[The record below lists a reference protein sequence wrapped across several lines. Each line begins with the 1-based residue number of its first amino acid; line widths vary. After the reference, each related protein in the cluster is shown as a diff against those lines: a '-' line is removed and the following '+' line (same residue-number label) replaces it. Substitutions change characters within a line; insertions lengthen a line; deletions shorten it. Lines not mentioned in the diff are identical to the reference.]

1 MTEILQALVSTPVYL
16 LAGVVA
22 LLVVWALYIL
32 SVALGGAR

>member
-22 LLVVWALYIL
+22 LLVVWAAYMVGL
-32 SVALGGAR
+32 ALGGAR